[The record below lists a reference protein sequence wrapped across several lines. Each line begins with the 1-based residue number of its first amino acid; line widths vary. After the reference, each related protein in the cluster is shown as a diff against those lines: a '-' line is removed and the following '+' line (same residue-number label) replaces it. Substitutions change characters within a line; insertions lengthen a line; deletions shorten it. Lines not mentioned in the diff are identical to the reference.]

1 MTKAGH
7 NAPATPTAETYGA
20 LETAY
25 NFFNERLFDG
35 RLMPCLFVLQRGK
48 SNRRG
53 HFHAEIWQ
61 NAETPIHTA
70 DEMSINPN
78 TMQSR
83 TLTDIL
89 STLVHEMCH
98 LEQHHFGEP
107 SRNGYHNKEWGAM
120 MDAVGLTPS
129 NTGEPGGKRTGQ
141 QMTHFI
147 EPGGAF
153 EIACRELLEG
163 GFLIPWLSVD
173 TTPEPKEGTS
183 KTTREKFTCPCC
195 QSNAWG
201 KPVLR
206 ILCTDCN
213 MPMIPKSA
221 TEADAIAMLKPYLG
235 PSDLAAILGISIPQD
250 RDPDQIDLEDYI
262 KGAAA

>member
-1 MTKAGH
+1 MTTPGH

-35 RLMPCLFVLQRGK
+35 RLLPCLFVLQRGK

-98 LEQHHFGEP
+98 LEQHHWGEP
-107 SRNGYHNKEWGAM
+107 SRNGYHNKEWGKM

-141 QMTHFI
+141 QMTHYI
-147 EPGGAF
+147 EPNGPF
-153 EIACRELLEG
+153 EIACAELLED
-163 GFLIPWLSVD
+163 GFTIPWLSVD
-173 TTPEPKEGTS
+173 TTPEPKES
-183 KTTREKFTCPCC
+183 KPSTRTKFTCVGCK
-195 QSNAWG
+195 SNAWG
-201 KPVLR
+201 KPELH
-206 ILCTDCN
+206 IHCADCN
-213 MPMIPKSA
+213 VPMIPANASTDEAAALLSGYLAPDQIALALGLSA
-221 TEADAIAMLKPYLG
+221 PEPQADPN
-235 PSDLAAILGISIPQD
+235 
-250 RDPDQIDLEDYI
+250 QIDLEEYI
-262 KGAAA
+262 KGAA

>member
-1 MTKAGH
+1 MTTKGH
-7 NAPATPTAETYGA
+7 NTPATPTAETYGA

-48 SNRRG
+48 SSRRG

-83 TLTDIL
+83 SLTDIL

-120 MDAVGLTPS
+120 MDAVGLIPS

-141 QMTHFI
+141 QMTHYI
-147 EPGGAF
+147 EPNGRF
-153 EIACRELLEG
+153 EIACAELIES
-163 GFLIPWLSVD
+163 GFLIPWLSLD
-173 TTPEPKEGTS
+173 TTPEPKER
-183 KTTREKFTCPCC
+183 KKPTRAKFTCIGCA
-195 QSNAWG
+195 SNAWG
-201 KPVLR
+201 KPELH
-206 ILCTDCN
+206 IHCADCKL
-213 MPMIPKSA
+213 PMIPSTVTTDQA
-221 TEADAIAMLKPYLG
+221 AEMLKGYLK
-235 PSDLAAILGISIPQD
+235 SSEIERALGVSISPETA
-250 RDPDQIDLEDYI
+250 DPNQIDIEDYI
-262 KGAAA
+262 KGAA